1 MGKAYTVFFMYTYKH
16 TFPDP
21 GATTTRTITR
31 TDTISANIFLCFV
44 GANVGLIFV
53 CTNNRLFFFVFLLFG
68 RIKHGDRVPLSGW
81 SWPGRAAPQKTP

>member
-31 TDTISANIFLCFV
+31 TDTISANILFCFV
-44 GANVGLIFV
+44 GANVDLIFV
-53 CTNNRLFFFVFLLFG
+53 CTNYRLIFFVFSTFREKL
-68 RIKHGDRVPLSGW
+68 W
-81 SWPGRAAPQKTP
+81 QA

>member
-31 TDTISANIFLCFV
+31 IDTISANIFSLFCGGKCRLNFCMYKQSAVFFCFFYFS
-44 GANVGLIFV
+44 GEASANLKLQTGLSDSRFWID
-53 CTNNRLFFFVFLLFG
+53 FF
-68 RIKHGDRVPLSGW
+68 
-81 SWPGRAAPQKTP
+81 

>member
-44 GANVGLIFV
+44 GANVDLIFV
-53 CTNNRLFFFVFLLFG
+53 YTNNRLFFFDFSTFLFK
-68 RIKHGDRVPLSGW
+68 RDDRVPPSE
-81 SWPGRAAPQKTP
+81 